1 MTELQTAAALATPWL
16 ASYGKVPFHLTYPDC
31 TLYGRIKR
39 TAERYADQA
48 AYDFMGKSTTYREML
63 RQIDRVARAFYA
75 LGMRDGDRVTICM
88 PNCPQAVC
96 AFYALNKIGALA
108 NMIHPL
114 SSEGE
119 ILFYLQESNS
129 VAALTLDQFYP
140 KFAAIRQQA
149 KLPKLVIASV
159 KDALSPLMKLG
170 YSLTEGRKIARV
182 RATADT
188 VLWEDFLRA
197 GDAVQEEISAQHK
210 AEDAAVILYSGGT
223 SGKTKGILLSSLN
236 FNALA
241 EQTIAMDTNF
251 QPGDKMLAVMPIFH
265 GFGLGIGIHTFLA
278 VGGRCILV
286 PRFNAQTYARL
297 LSKERP
303 NYIAGVPTLYEALL
317 RNPEMADIDLSCL
330 KGVFSGGDSLSV
342 ELKKKFDRFLA
353 THKATVQI
361 REGYGTTECVTA
373 SCLTPYHM
381 NREGSI
387 GVPYPDTYYKI
398 CAVNSCDEVP
408 YGEEGEICL
417 TGPTVMLGYLNHPEE
432 TAQTL
437 RRHADGH
444 TWLHTGDLGMMD
456 ADGFIYFRQRIK
468 RMIVSSGYNIYPS
481 QLENVFDAHEK
492 VLMSC
497 VIGVP
502 DALKIQK
509 VKAFIQLRPD
519 VPQTEETR
527 AELMEH
533 ARRHIAKYAL
543 PYEIEFRDELPRT
556 LVGKVAFKVLE
567 AEEAEKC
574 RQQAAAETADPAADP
589 AAGLAGAAESAGTAI

>member
-1 MTELQTAAALATPWL
+1 MIPTHPIENENIAAPWL
-16 ASYGKVPFHLTYPDC
+16 QSYGKVPFHLEYPDC
-31 TLYGRIKR
+31 TLYDMIAQ
-39 TAERYADQA
+39 TAGQYADYVA
-48 AYDFMGKSTTYREML
+48 HDFMGKPTTYREML
-63 RQIDRVARAFYA
+63 ASIDRVARAFFA
-75 LGMRDGDRVTICM
+75 LGIRDGDRVTICM
-88 PNCPQAVC
+88 PNCPQAVA

-119 ILFYLQESNS
+119 ISFYLQESES

-140 KFAAIRQQA
+140 KFTAIRKQVR
-149 KLPKLVIASV
+149 LPKLVITSI

-170 YSLTEGRKIARV
+170 YSITEGRKIAKV
-182 RATADT
+182 KPSAET
-188 VLWEDFLRA
+188 VLWDDFLRG
-197 GDAVQEEISAQHK
+197 GDLVTEDIRARHA

-241 EQTIAMDTNF
+241 VQTIAMDTNF
-251 QPGDKMLAVMPIFH
+251 IPGDKMLAVMPIFH

-278 VGGRCILV
+278 LGGRCILV
-286 PRFNAQTYARL
+286 PRFNAQTYAKL
-297 LSKERP
+297 LMKERP

-317 RNPEMADIDLSCL
+317 RNPEMADVDLSCL

-353 THKATVQI
+353 THHARIQI

-387 GVPYPDTYYKI
+387 GVPFPDTYYKI
-398 CAVNSCDEVP
+398 CAVNTCDEVP

-417 TGPTVMLGYLNHPEE
+417 TGPTVMIGYLNHPDE

-437 RRHADGH
+437 RKHADGH
-444 TWLHTGDLGMMD
+444 VWLHTGDLGFMD

-502 DALKIQK
+502 DPLKIQK
-509 VKAFIQLRPD
+509 VKAFVQLQPN
-519 VPQTEETR
+519 VPQTGAVKEE
-527 AELMEH
+527 LLEH
-533 ARRHIAKYAL
+533 ARRNIAKYAL
-543 PYEIEFRDELPRT
+543 PYDIEFRDELPRT

-567 AEEAEKC
+567 AEEEEK
-574 RQQAAAETADPAADP
+574 RRVAADQEPLGAALPETAQPA
-589 AAGLAGAAESAGTAI
+589 L